1 MAESHNTPKRPRVDE
16 DASSSTPDPLAA
28 LIAANISLQQQ
39 LALAA
44 DDVRKATAEANERA
58 AAATAKADE
67 RVAKADE
74 RVDAATAEA
83 NARVAKADE
92 RAAEANARAAEANAR
107 AAEANAR
114 AAEESARVAKA
125 DERAAAAADDARLAN
140 ERAAEATARADERV
154 DAANEDTRRANE
166 DTRRAY
172 SIIETAVGAMKEMV
186 TMSRQN
192 VTNVRAIQASE
203 TSLVRYIKSEDTPDA
218 TRFVCVTFER
228 DDEIVRAQ
236 FIDTDRFDETEAI
249 AGRHSKR
256 TRTISSPTAFEMEQV
271 VRDHG
276 NEMLKRRKIE
286 SVSRKPLS
294 VSA

>member
-1 MAESHNTPKRPRVDE
+1 
-16 DASSSTPDPLAA
+16 
-28 LIAANISLQQQ
+28 
-39 LALAA
+39 
-44 DDVRKATAEANERA
+44 
-58 AAATAKADE
+58 
-67 RVAKADE
+67 
-74 RVDAATAEA
+74 
-83 NARVAKADE
+83 
-92 RAAEANARAAEANAR
+92 
-107 AAEANAR
+107 
-114 AAEESARVAKA
+114 
-125 DERAAAAADDARLAN
+125 
-140 ERAAEATARADERV
+140 
-154 DAANEDTRRANE
+154 
-166 DTRRAY
+166 
-172 SIIETAVGAMKEMV
+172 MKEMV

-203 TSLVRYIKSEDTPDA
+203 TSLVRYIKNEDTPDA

-249 AGRHSKR
+249 AARHSKR

-294 VSA
+294 VFA